1 MSVFD
6 PEDVAAEGADSAG
19 GHEPILDLIGMV
31 REVLPEPKVDE
42 ICGELLAE
50 TVAQF
55 GLTSREVLTL
65 RVHIE
70 RWLAT
75 GEDYK
80 SGISDWDSMLLRM
93 VRDACG
99 DTTDVP
105 DWHDIQAAFSYLRED
120 ESRAE
125 QIISMGQ
132 ELLPEIVAEFGRTH
146 EFAVEIS
153 HEIYFWL
160 NEVERFAEA
169 ARAAG
174 EHARICSEAYGDEHG
189 DTLLALAKYGIALI
203 KAGGAYS
210 GEAMY
215 AKALADMREHL
226 DAFDIRI
233 RFVESEYELLT
244 SERAEQPEEF
254 ELLEKAVE
262 HYRQADGPE
271 AERTLQF
278 AQLLFREYLHLGR
291 KSDAAHLAAKYNL
304 HHE

>member
-6 PEDVAAEGADSAG
+6 PEDVAAEGADSDG
-19 GHEPILDLIGMV
+19 GHEQILDLIGMV

-42 ICGELLAE
+42 IWEELFAE
-50 TVAQF
+50 TAAKF
-55 GLTSREVLTL
+55 GPTSREVLTL

-70 RWLAT
+70 RWLST

-105 DWHDIQAAFSYLRED
+105 DWHDIQAAFSYLSED

-125 QIISMGQ
+125 QIVSMGQ
-132 ELLPEIVAEFGRTH
+132 ELLPEIVAEFGRAH

-189 DTLLALAKYGIALI
+189 DTLLAQAKLGIALI
-203 KAGGAYS
+203 KSDDAQQ
-210 GEAMY
+210 GEAIY
-215 AKALADMREHL
+215 AKALSDLREHL
-226 DAFDIRI
+226 DALDSRI
-233 RFVESEYELLT
+233 TFVESEYGLLT
-244 SERAEQPEEF
+244 SERVEEPEEF

-278 AQLLFREYLHLGR
+278 AQYLFREYLHLGR
-291 KSDAAHLAAKYNL
+291 KSDAAQLAAKYNL